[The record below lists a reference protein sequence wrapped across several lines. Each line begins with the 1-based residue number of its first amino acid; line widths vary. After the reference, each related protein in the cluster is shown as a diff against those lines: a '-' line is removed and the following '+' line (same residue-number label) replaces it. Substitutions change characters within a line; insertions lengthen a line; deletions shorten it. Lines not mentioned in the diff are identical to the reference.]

1 MPPPPPPNTAD
12 EASLREVAEALRAR
26 QSSLAREEVALKE
39 ERDRLERENIAL
51 AHEMR
56 RQRYE
61 EASRFLGSGTRSIGG
76 GGGGGLAAIQPLP
89 APFPAHATWTAS
101 QPAMLNGRYLLLS
114 LIGKGEFSEVWHAV
128 DL

>member
-1 MPPPPPPNTAD
+1 MRTTAFP
-12 EASLREVAEALRAR
+12 LRICRR
-26 QSSLAREEVALKE
+26 RLAREEVALKE

-114 LIGKGEFSEVWHAV
+114 LIGKGGFSEVWHAV
-128 DL
+128 DLKENREVAC